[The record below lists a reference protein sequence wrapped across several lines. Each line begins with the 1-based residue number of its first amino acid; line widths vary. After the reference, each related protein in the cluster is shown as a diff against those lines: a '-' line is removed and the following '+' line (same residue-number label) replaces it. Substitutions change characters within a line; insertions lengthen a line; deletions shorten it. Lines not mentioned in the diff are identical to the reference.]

1 MAGDAIAVEPRY
13 PLGDAAGLL
22 EYRRTAAGMT
32 PLDPRRPFGPI
43 GHTYIAIAVD
53 TGRPL
58 TRIPTLAELV
68 RAELDEP
75 ADDPDPRDVARGL
88 LAFGAALLT
97 VATYVLLLAAIFY
110 RWI

>member
-1 MAGDAIAVEPRY
+1 MADDAIAVAVEPRY

-22 EYRRTAAGMT
+22 EYRRTDAGMT

-58 TRIPTLAELV
+58 TRIPALVELV
-68 RAELDEP
+68 RAELD
-75 ADDPDPRDVARGL
+75 DDEDPRDVARGM
-88 LAFGAALLT
+88 LAFGAGVLAF
-97 VATYVLLLAAIFY
+97 AMYVLLLVAIFY